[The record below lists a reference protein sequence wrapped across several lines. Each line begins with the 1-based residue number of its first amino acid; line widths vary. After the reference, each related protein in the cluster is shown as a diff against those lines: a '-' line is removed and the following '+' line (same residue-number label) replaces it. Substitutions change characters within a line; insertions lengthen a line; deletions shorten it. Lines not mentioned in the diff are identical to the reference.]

1 MKMFYIKPE
10 IDIELVEV
18 ESMMAVSKEIDFG
31 DGSDY
36 DPNKPIDA
44 PEFIWE

>member
-18 ESMMAVSKEIDFG
+18 ESFLAESPIDVVV
-31 DGSDY
+31 
-36 DPNKPIDA
+36 DPNDPVVIEA
-44 PEFIWE
+44 PEFVWD

>member
-18 ESMMAVSKEIDFG
+18 ESMMAKSGEIEF
-31 DGSDY
+31 SDDPI
-36 DPNKPIDA
+36 DPNKPFDA
-44 PEFIWE
+44 PEFTWE